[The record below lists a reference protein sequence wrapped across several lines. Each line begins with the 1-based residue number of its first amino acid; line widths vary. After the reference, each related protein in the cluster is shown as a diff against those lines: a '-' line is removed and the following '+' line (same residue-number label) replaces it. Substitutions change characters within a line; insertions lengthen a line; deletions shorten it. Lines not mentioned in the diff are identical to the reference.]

1 MTAAEIKRVEARH
14 TDTHKYNHTRAT
26 PGGNCWTCKQQSKA
40 RRSQLNFDSSR
51 QPVAARQINL
61 FKSPL
66 FTIVSDCA
74 ASALP
79 TLSHCQG
86 SVQQPPTGS
95 FYKQIN
101 PAEVG
106 GCRLAETPVS
116 SLPIADAHADADCCL
131 QSAIIL
137 NLKIYFIWIAFI
149 IHSFIIRG

>member
-40 RRSQLNFDSSR
+40 RRSQLNFDSTR

-86 SVQQPPTGS
+86 SGASNSRQPEV
-95 FYKQIN
+95 FIN
-101 PAEVG
+101 KSIQ
-106 GCRLAETPVS
+106 RKW
-116 SLPIADAHADADCCL
+116 ADAAWQRHPSPAYRL
-131 QSAIIL
+131 PTVRNYIES
-137 NLKIYFIWIAFI
+137 
-149 IHSFIIRG
+149 